1 MPNQSEQSA
10 SREQPMRDV
19 LRQSV
24 PFFQAALIG
33 TFAAAMIAAVAMLM
47 THS

>member
-10 SREQPMRDV
+10 PWEQSMRDV

-33 TFAAAMIAAVAMLM
+33 TFAAAMIAGVAMLM